1 MDQCPQ
7 RSNSGLNLSSQL
19 QTQLRERMVKFS
31 NINTVL
37 LDIEGTVSDVRFV
50 YEIMFPFAK
59 RHMKSFLESH
69 HNLPDVRAAIEQVS
83 RDANPEVN
91 KWFIDS
97 KQNEIDIEKLDKH
110 LQALMASDSKATG
123 LKALQG
129 LVWKSGFE
137 TGQLRAELFPDVLP
151 ALRLW
156 ASIGKS
162 LYIYSSGSVLAQQLF
177 FRFTT
182 EGDLSGLLSG
192 YFDTMVGKKQEPTS
206 YHRIAEAI
214 GVRPQTILFV
224 SDVAE
229 ELIAA
234 AMTGMEVVASVRP
247 SNKPLSPSY
256 LGEQIRNF
264 AEISLAD

>member
-1 MDQCPQ
+1 
-7 RSNSGLNLSSQL
+7 
-19 QTQLRERMVKFS
+19 MVNFS
-31 NINTVL
+31 NIAIVL

-50 YEIMFPFAK
+50 YDVMFPFAK
-59 RHMKSFLESH
+59 QHMKSFLESH
-69 HNLPDVRAAIEQVS
+69 HGLPDVRAAIEQVS
-83 RDANPEVN
+83 KDANIEVN

-97 KQNEIDIEKLDKH
+97 KQKEIDVVKLDSH
-110 LQALMASDSKATG
+110 LQELMAADSKSTG

-156 ASIGKS
+156 ASSGKR

-182 EGDLSGLLSG
+182 EGDLSSLLSG
-192 YFDTMVGKKQEPTS
+192 YFDTVVGKKQEPAS

-214 GVRPQTILFV
+214 GAKPQSILFV

-229 ELIAA
+229 ELTAA
-234 AMTGMEVVASVRP
+234 AMNGMAVVASVRP
-247 SNKPLSPSY
+247 SNKPLSPRY
-256 LGEQIRNF
+256 LGEQVRSF